1 MTANSLPRSVRRAAP
16 VAAMLAGALAV
27 AGCGGDDK
35 SADEPPAKA
44 TPASAAQ
51 AGQLKAALSDDV
63 PANAAAFAET
73 SIRPQGDTKATI
85 EQIAGMFGV
94 QDPGD
99 ELIKALDM
107 DEPLDSGKTF
117 KDDVLP
123 LLGDH
128 VGGFVLGGKPAGK
141 QPVDA
146 AVVAEVKDTAK
157 LEQILA
163 PEMKDAKKTTLDG
176 ATVYRDDDVVAW
188 FGEDELVVGTEAG
201 VKAAIAAAKGGT
213 LAESER
219 YKGAIAQVRASGDA
233 AAVVWA
239 DLQQADTFNRAF
251 KVKTKARAALS
262 SRAQRDLGG
271 SFGGSTPMMRGWSL
285 DGGQIPKVD
294 ATVAAA
300 ILGKP
305 GRIKVETGGTL
316 PADIAQDGAQSAKDG
331 AAAVANLPAGS
342 WFAAGGSTSLNVY
355 KGTGQDPLTAL
366 SQIPGVKISD
376 RLKDA
381 LGKVRTAAI
390 GVRGDSLM
398 SIGGAVTMWMADAAS
413 AKALLDELAS
423 LAQKNGLP
431 AQDRDIEGADAAKV
445 APLGQLPTQL
455 AAAVKGDTFVI
466 GLGTSSV
473 EAALGKGGTLSGE
486 QLYKDAQA
494 ALGGDAPMVLVKP
507 QAFGDLLNG
516 VAGMG
521 GRMDRETQ
529 QAMQVLSRI
538 KLVAASQAFTGP
550 KTFRGTL
557 VVDYDGSA
565 PAPAGT
571 TTSPGR

>member
-99 ELIKALDM
+99 ELIKSLDM

-128 VGGFVLGGKPAGK
+128 VGGFVLGGAQTGK
-141 QPVDA
+141 QPVDG
-146 AVVAEVKDTAK
+146 AVLAEVKDSAK
-157 LEQILA
+157 LEEILA

-176 ATVYRDDDVVAW
+176 ATVYTDDDVTAW
-188 FGEDELVVGTEAG
+188 FGEDELVIGTEPA
-201 VKAAIAAAKGGT
+201 VKAAIAASKGDT
-213 LAESER
+213 LADSER
-219 YKGAIAQVRASGDA
+219 FKGAVAQVRASGDA
-233 AAVVWA
+233 AGVVWA

-251 KVKTKARAALS
+251 KVTAK
-262 SRAQRDLGG
+262 SRAKLPSGSGGDFTVPGG
-271 SFGGSTPMMRGWSL
+271 SSPLKGFSL
-285 DGGQIPKVD
+285 EGGQIPTVD
-294 ATVAAA
+294 ATMAAA
-300 ILGKP
+300 IVGKP
-305 GRIKVETGGTL
+305 GRIKVEVGGTL
-316 PADIAQDGAQSAKDG
+316 PADVAKGGDQAAKDG

-342 WFAAGGSTSLNVY
+342 WFAAGGSTSMNVY
-355 KGTGQDPLTAL
+355 KGTGQDPLAAL
-366 SQIPGVKISD
+366 SQIPGLKVSPQ
-376 RLKDA
+376 LKDA
-381 LGKVRTAAI
+381 LGKVRTAAV

-398 SIGGAVTMWMADAAS
+398 SVGGAVTLRTQDAAS
-413 AKALLDELAS
+413 AKTLLDELAS
-423 LAQKNGLP
+423 VAQKNGLP
-431 AQDRDIEGADAAKV
+431 AQDRDVEGADAAKV

-466 GLGTSSV
+466 GLGTASV
-473 EAALGKGGTLSGE
+473 EAALGKGGKLSGE
-486 QLYKDAQA
+486 QVYKDAQA
-494 ALGGDAPMVLVKP
+494 ALGGDAPTMLLKP
-507 QAFGDLLNG
+507 QAVGDLING

-521 GRMDRETQ
+521 GRLDRETQ

-538 KLVAASQAFTGP
+538 KLVAASQAYTGP

-557 VVDYDGSA
+557 VVDYDGQA